1 LDGVLPNHQ
10 TYLSKLEEKAENR
23 DSARKEWKTIE
34 KIKELKN
41 GYISQV
47 VHDLTGLMVEENAV
61 LVFED
66 LNSGFKRSRQ
76 KIEQQV
82 YQKLELALAKKLNYL
97 VDKKA
102 VQGKPGHYL
111 KGLQLTPPIKTFQDI
126 GKQCGALFYVS
137 PAYTSLTCP
146 ECGYRK
152 NMSFSFEN
160 IGKAQ
165 KHVKDI
171 DLHFK
176 EVDNGFEIF
185 YTLNNQGKKKIF
197 KISSAVERLRWHRHG
212 TAYAKHHGPGEEVVK
227 NTETSV
233 GLTKKY
239 KISECLQALF
249 VSELSLSEKKEI
261 RSSDFAKIE
270 NADFYRQL
278 FRYLEILLHSRNSIS
293 GTDIDYIQCPRCL
306 FHSDNGF
313 CGFKYNGD
321 ANGAFNIARKGL
333 LALRKIQQ
341 AEDPENIKWADLKV
355 DMQEWDEFVS
365 GEWERKHGE

>member
-1 LDGVLPNHQ
+1 
-10 TYLSKLEEKAENR
+10 
-23 DSARKEWKTIE
+23 
-34 KIKELKN
+34 
-41 GYISQV
+41 
-47 VHDLTGLMVEENAV
+47 MVKENAV

-102 VQGKPGHYL
+102 IKGKPGHFL

-152 NMSFSFEN
+152 NMSFTFEN

-171 DLHFK
+171 DLQFK
-176 EVDNGFEIF
+176 EVGGGFDIF
-185 YTLNNQGKKKIF
+185 YTLNNQGKKKVF

-212 TAYAKHHGPGEEVVK
+212 TAYAKHHGPGEEAVK

-249 VSELSLSEKKEI
+249 ASESSLYAKKEI
-261 RSSDFAKIE
+261 LSSDLAKIE

-321 ANGAFNIARKGL
+321 ANGAFNIACKGL